1 MTESCR
7 FLPAMLAGMLLL
19 AQAQGQDKTPPK
31 LGNLEQTARA
41 FIDLLAKGDFAKAT
55 ADFDATMTKVM
66 PPDELKKTWAKL
78 VGDGGDF
85 KKQLG
90 SRTVTSGTYQIVF
103 VTCEFARAKFDARVV
118 FDKDARI
125 AGLFF
130 GPAKKK
136 PAPTGAEEIY
146 EGTLKVGAIEIAL
159 AFHLFKQKDG
169 SYAGTMDS
177 PAENV
182 KGLVL
187 DDVTVKDDT
196 VRLELK
202 SSKMVFEGKRSKD
215 GKELDGRFKQSGQ
228 SFPLLL
234 KRVAK
239 ATESRRPQL
248 PTKPYPYEAIEVVYD
263 NKACGVKLAGTL
275 TVPKGPG
282 PFPAA
287 LLITGSGPQDRD
299 ESILGHKP
307 FLVLADYLTRHGIA
321 VLRVDD
327 RGVGGSTG
335 KVDDATS
342 ADFAGDVQA
351 SVAFLKALKEIN
363 TAQIGL
369 IGHSE
374 GGIIAP
380 LVASQSKDIA
390 FIVLLAG
397 TGLPGED
404 ILYLQGAA
412 ILKVAGADAAQL
424 ARQKALQQAMFSV
437 VRAEKDN
444 VAAEKK
450 IHAALKDHT
459 EKLDAAEKKKMVE
472 AMPSLEG
479 QIKMVLTPW
488 FRHFLTYDPRPAL
501 RKVSCPVLALN
512 GGKDVQVDA
521 AINLKSIEAALKE
534 GGNKD
539 VTVREFAN
547 LNHLF
552 QTCKTGAVSEYGSI
566 EETLAPVVL
575 EAVARWI
582 LERTTGK

>member
-1 MTESCR
+1 MIAGCR
-7 FLPAMLAGMLLL
+7 FLPAILVGMLLL
-19 AQAQGQDKTPPK
+19 AHAPGQDKTQPK

-41 FIDLLAKGDFAKAT
+41 FVDLLAKGDFAKAT

-78 VGDGGDF
+78 VGEGGDF

-118 FDKDARI
+118 FDKDAKI
-125 AGLFF
+125 TGLFF
-130 GPAKKK
+130 APTKK

-146 EGTLKVGAIEIAL
+146 EGKLKVGALEISL

-169 SYAGTMDS
+169 SYAGTLDS

-182 KGLVL
+182 KGVVL
-187 DDVTVKDDT
+187 DEVTIKDNA

-202 SSKMVFEGKRSKD
+202 ASKMVFEGKRSKD
-215 GKELDGRFKQSGQ
+215 GQELDGHLKQAGQ
-228 SFPLLL
+228 SLPLLL
-234 KRVAK
+234 KRVAR

-248 PTKPYPYEAIEVVYD
+248 PKKPYPYDVVEVAYE
-263 NKACGVKLAGTL
+263 NKPAGIKLAGTL
-275 TVPKGPG
+275 TLPKGPG

-287 LLITGSGPQDRD
+287 LLISGSGPQDRD
-299 ESILGHKP
+299 ETILGHKP
-307 FLVLADYLTRHGIA
+307 FLVLADYLTRRGVA

-335 KVDDATS
+335 KTNDATS
-342 ADFAGDVQA
+342 VDFAADVLA
-351 SVAFLKALKEIN
+351 GVGFLKGRKEIN
-363 TAQIGL
+363 AAQIGL

-380 LVASQSKDIA
+380 LVASRSKDVA

-412 ILKVAGADAAQL
+412 ILKVAGANAAQL
-424 ARQKALQQAMFSV
+424 ARQKAMQQTMFAV
-437 VRAEKDN
+437 LRAENDN
-444 VAAEKK
+444 VVAEKK
-450 IHAALKDHT
+450 IRAALAELT
-459 EKLDAAEKKKMVE
+459 GKLDAEEKKKMAE
-472 AMPSLEG
+472 AMPLLEG

-488 FRHFLTYDPRPAL
+488 FRHFLSYDPRPAL
-501 RKVSCPVLALN
+501 RKVTCPVLALN
-512 GGKDVQVDA
+512 GAKDVQVDA
-521 AINLKSIEAALKE
+521 ALNLQAIQAALKK

-539 VTVREFAN
+539 VAVREFAN

-552 QTCKTGAVSEYGSI
+552 QTCKTGAVSEYGNI